1 MTEKPVEL
9 STEDKA
15 RMRRLQEEI
24 FGRYSEM
31 AMIME
36 RVLNSGGLRS
46 RATQPGAK
54 LTMALNTGR
63 GEQAAEEPEGYHWCI
78 EIDGGAW
85 EDPPGV
91 CCYGGCF

>member
-9 STEDKA
+9 STEDRA

-36 RVLNSGGLRS
+36 RVLKSGGLRN

-54 LTMALNTGR
+54 LTMALKTGR
-63 GEQAAEEPEGYHWCI
+63 GEQAAAERESYYICI
-78 EIDGGAW
+78 EVDGGAW

-91 CCYGGCF
+91 CRYGGC